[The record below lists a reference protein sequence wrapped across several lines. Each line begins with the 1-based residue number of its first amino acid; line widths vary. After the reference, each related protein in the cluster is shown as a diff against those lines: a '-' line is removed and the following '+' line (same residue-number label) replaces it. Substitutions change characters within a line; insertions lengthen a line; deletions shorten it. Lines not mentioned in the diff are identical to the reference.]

1 MKYFHKLAK
10 FIETVIKTEKQH
22 TLLAYNYLYGEV
34 CNGGFIQLIQNGYG
48 GYVFDNPFSD
58 YLREWGVEKIAEIVD
73 KAKVIYEQHKEKL
86 EAQTSLEEF
95 SEMYDEI
102 TDFEPLEDQFYEVM
116 DKETK
121 LIKNYVEN
129 HLAEFAVIEGD
140 RAVRKVAD

>member
-129 HLAEFAVIEGD
+129 YLAEFAVIE
-140 RAVRKVAD
+140 